1 MSLFYL
7 FNKRLSGSNVFNPF
21 NGLCL
26 LLLQQIQPVGN
37 YNLLLALTAIIL
49 YALCIHFLRLV
60 EKAVSSVSRSQWQ
73 ESNLS
78 HPQSYVQWHL
88 PISTTIPDAYS
99 AVYDMLWRSEHLNKH
114 PSWHWIW
121 CWSQGGG
128 DQSFWLCVDQF
139 GIAVA
144 YCDCTCL
151 FLWWWCC

>member
-49 YALCIHFLRLV
+49 YALCIHFLRLF

-78 HPQSYVQWHL
+78 HPQSYVQ
-88 PISTTIPDAYS
+88 
-99 AVYDMLWRSEHLNKH
+99 
-114 PSWHWIW
+114 
-121 CWSQGGG
+121 
-128 DQSFWLCVDQF
+128 
-139 GIAVA
+139 
-144 YCDCTCL
+144 
-151 FLWWWCC
+151 

>member
-78 HPQSYVQWHL
+78 HPQSYVQ
-88 PISTTIPDAYS
+88 
-99 AVYDMLWRSEHLNKH
+99 
-114 PSWHWIW
+114 
-121 CWSQGGG
+121 
-128 DQSFWLCVDQF
+128 
-139 GIAVA
+139 
-144 YCDCTCL
+144 
-151 FLWWWCC
+151 